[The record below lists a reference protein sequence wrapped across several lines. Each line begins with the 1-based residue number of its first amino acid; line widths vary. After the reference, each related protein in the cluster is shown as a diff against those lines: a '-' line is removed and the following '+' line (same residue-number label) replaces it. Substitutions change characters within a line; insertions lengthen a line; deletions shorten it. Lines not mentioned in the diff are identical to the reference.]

1 MATWDVCAEGD
12 QVLFDLDAASA
23 LVLTRAAA
31 LCRRYQKNGDLLLRK
46 APFARLVREVAQDFK
61 ADLRFNSHAICA
73 IQVSAEFSLL
83 F

>member
-1 MATWDVCAEGD
+1 MCAEGD

-31 LCRRYQKNGDLLLRK
+31 LCRKYQKTTELLIRK
-46 APFARLVREVAQDFK
+46 APFARLVREVTQDFMSD
-61 ADLRFNSHAICA
+61 ARFDSHAICA
-73 IQVSAEFSLL
+73 LQVSALALL